1 MRVGSSDGR
10 GSGSSRLLLGI
21 RSSSRDIQRLK
32 SGKGDAVRAF
42 MRMLITTS
50 GL

>member
-1 MRVGSSDGR
+1 MGKRAGS
-10 GSGSSRLLLGI
+10 GSGSSRFALGDL
-21 RSSSRDIQRLK
+21 SSSRAMHRLK
-32 SGKGDAVRAF
+32 SGKGDAVRDF